1 MAALRH
7 AGPGDLY
14 PATPWPDGGPA
25 AGSSDGGCR
34 VWVRVDALHC
44 LVKTCPCPGTMYG
57 RARAIGMDSCRA
69 GSAAFGD
76 RKDRVGD
83 KAVRLAVH
91 GDRGVGVRRLDQAED
106 PAVLLVNPVLPVVHA
121 VPALRLE
128 VGPMGSGDLLG

>member
-1 MAALRH
+1 MIAGVTVAREAPFGAA
-7 AGPGDLY
+7 A
-14 PATPWPDGGPA
+14 W
-25 AGSSDGGCR
+25 
-34 VWVRVDALHC
+34 VWVRVDALRWV
-44 LVKTCPCPGTMYG
+44 VKTCPCPATMYG
-57 RARAIGMDSCRA
+57 RARAALVWASCRA

-83 KAVRLAVH
+83 EAVRLAVH